1 VQSAILAGVDPTD
14 AERLASVPSLASAS
28 RVMPLPGG
36 ITNRN
41 YRVDL
46 PTGSVVVRLSD
57 PESSDLAID
66 RHHEYLNT
74 LAAASSGAGAPVV
87 DYLENAGV
95 LIVGWIEGRTFSSAD
110 VADPANLSR
119 IAAACRQLHA
129 GPRFASAFDMF
140 VIQARYRSLVS
151 QRGYRLP
158 DRYDEFAPMVER
170 MRLAMA
176 AHPEPT
182 VPCNNDLLA
191 ANFIDDGQRL
201 WLIDY
206 EYSGNNEASFELGNI
221 WSESTLPAELLDPLV
236 EAYWG
241 RITPDLVARARLW
254 ALMSQYGWMLWAAIQ
269 EAISP
274 IDFDYWSWGLE
285 KYERAVLAF
294 DGTAF
299 EGWLDAAGGG
309 GEGGT

>member
-1 VQSAILAGVDPTD
+1 MQSAILAGVDRTD
-14 AERLASVPSLASAS
+14 AERLAAVRSLASAT
-28 RVMPLPGG
+28 RVSPLPGG

-46 PTGSVVVRLSD
+46 PDGPVVVRLSD

-74 LAAASSGAGAPVV
+74 LAAARSGAGAPVV
-87 DYLENAGV
+87 DYLEGAGV

-110 VADPANLSR
+110 VAEHHNLSR
-119 IAAACRQLHA
+119 IADACRMLHA
-129 GPRFASAFDMF
+129 GPRFASDFNMF
-140 VIQARYRSLVS
+140 SIQARYRSLVGE
-151 QRGYRLP
+151 RGYRLP
-158 DRYDEFAPMVER
+158 ERYDDFLPSVER
-170 MRLAMA
+170 MRRAMG

-221 WSESTLPAELLDPLV
+221 WSESTLPDELLLPLV

-241 RITPDLVARARLW
+241 SAAPELVARARLW
-254 ALMSQYGWMLWAAIQ
+254 ALMSQYGWTLWAAIQ

-285 KYERAVLAF
+285 KYDRAVAAF
-294 DGTAF
+294 DGPAF
-299 EGWLDAAGGG
+299 EGWLDAAGGR
-309 GEGGT
+309 